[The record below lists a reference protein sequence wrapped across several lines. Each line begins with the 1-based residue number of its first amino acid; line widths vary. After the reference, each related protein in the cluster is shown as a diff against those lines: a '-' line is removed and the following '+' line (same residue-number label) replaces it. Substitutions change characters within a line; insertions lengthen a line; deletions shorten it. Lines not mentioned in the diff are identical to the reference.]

1 MKCKKAIDTFLMLD
15 NAESIP
21 LLLKFHIVHCQQ
33 CHNEINQL
41 QKAFTL
47 MQSSSSLPSIHLEDA
62 IMAQVMLQKRYHHTI
77 SHLNWIASGLIIFT
91 GIATIS
97 YSDALKWMTYHFGI
111 QLVLPLYLVLGCI
124 IAAYISS
131 YVATHLNKLQAI
143 AHSIKSLL

>member
-1 MKCKKAIDTFLMLD
+1 MKCKKAIETFLMLD
-15 NAESIP
+15 NNEFIP
-21 LLLKFHIVHCQQ
+21 LLLKFHIAHCKQ
-33 CHNEINQL
+33 CHNEISQL
-41 QKAFTL
+41 QKAFTS
-47 MQSSSSLPSIHLEDA
+47 MQTSSSSPSIHLEDI
-62 IMAQVMLQKRYHHTI
+62 IMAQVMLQKRYHYTI
-77 SHLNWIASGLIIFT
+77 SHLNWITTGLIIFI

-131 YVATHLNKLQAI
+131 YVATHLKKLQAI

>member
-47 MQSSSSLPSIHLEDA
+47 MQSSSSSPSIHLEDA
-62 IMAQVMLQKRYHHTI
+62 IMAQVMMQKRYHHTI

-111 QLVLPLYLVLGCI
+111 QLVLPLYLVMGCI

>member
-1 MKCKKAIDTFLMLD
+1 MKCKKAIETFLMLD
-15 NAESIP
+15 NNEFIP
-21 LLLKFHIVHCQQ
+21 LLLKFHIAHCKQ
-33 CHNEINQL
+33 CYNEISQL
-41 QKAFTL
+41 QKAFTS
-47 MQSSSSLPSIHLEDA
+47 MQTSSSSPSIHLEDI
-62 IMAQVMLQKRYHHTI
+62 IMSQVMLQKRYDYTI
-77 SHLNWIASGLIIFT
+77 SHLNWITTGLIIFI

-131 YVATHLNKLQAI
+131 YVATHLKKLQAI